1 MTIERRFIWTF
12 TLFGLVL
19 LLGCFAVVSILGSNR
34 ASVVST
40 AIALERAKSLQA
52 ILAVV
57 RDFKAATLAQTI
69 TRRRPQEL
77 QAQKLHAEL
86 TSQLDAKESLAPEMI
101 QTIRPLIAEHIKQMS
116 IISDEMSGSNRN
128 RGVNLY
134 TNDAS
139 KREQKIIELVE
150 KTVSDAAQSAE
161 NEVRGLQSMQE
172 YLQATIVS
180 VGLVIVALILGIVV
194 AARRVLKDFRR
205 MIDVMQQVADG
216 ADETELPFRA
226 RKDEIGH
233 MSRALEAFCRAA
245 AERRQLEIRASYEE
259 EQRKQALLGGLSE
272 QFEQK
277 IDRVVLDINASS
289 SQILALVQDMESR
302 VSGVAARVDF
312 VSSLSTEALTSSVGL
327 SAVASGITASVRRIS
342 ETVQD
347 STALT
352 TNVAC
357 EARDASG
364 RAETLAANA
373 RIIQDFTKS
382 ITSIAQQT
390 NLLAL
395 NAAIEAARAGAA
407 GRGFSVVA
415 AEVKALALQTAQ
427 ATNEIT
433 SQIDRILLDTDNVVS
448 AIGAIETAVAALGE
462 HNSVISQVVSE
473 QRNASGAIV
482 RFTDGTAANC
492 DRVNMQLTEITAI
505 IAETGEAT
513 RKVVTAASGLS
524 EEAERLTI
532 DAKTFIDGVR
542 AA

>member
-12 TLFGLVL
+12 ALFGLVL
-19 LLGCFAVVSILGSNR
+19 LLGCFAVASILGSNR

-40 AIALERAKSLQA
+40 SMALERAKSLQA

-86 TSQLDAKESLAPEMI
+86 ISQLDAKESLAPDMI
-101 QTIRPLIAEHIKQMS
+101 QTIRPLIAEHIKQMA

-161 NEVRGLQSMQE
+161 DEVRGLQSMQE

-180 VGLVIVALILGIVV
+180 VGLVIVALILGILV
-194 AARRVLKDFRR
+194 AARRVLNDFRR
-205 MIDVMQQVADG
+205 MVDVMQQVAAG
-216 ADETELPFRA
+216 ADETELPFQS

-245 AERRQLEIRASYEE
+245 AERRQLEIRASHEE

-277 IDRVVLDINASS
+277 IDRVVLDINVSS

-312 VSSLSTEALTSSVGL
+312 VSTLSTEALTSSVGL
-327 SAVASGITASVRRIS
+327 SSVASGITESVRRIS

-352 TNVAC
+352 TNVAS

-382 ITSIAQQT
+382 IMSIASQT

-433 SQIDRILLDTDNVVS
+433 SQIERILLDTDNVVS

-513 RKVVTAASGLS
+513 RKVVTAASGLA